1 MNLSSGAS
9 AVLSTKSTN
18 VATVFGCTGF
28 LGRYIVNRFGRLG
41 SQVVV
46 PYRGEEKAINHLK
59 LMGDVGQ
66 IVPFRYHIRDEESVE
81 KALAHSN
88 VVVNLV
94 GKHYYTRNFSVRDAN
109 VESART
115 IATAAKKAGVSRF
128 IHISCVGAS
137 LDSPSDLLRAKAE
150 SEKVVQEIFPSATI
164 IRCTPVFGPEDRLLN
179 KFGYLIRLSPILLLP
194 IRGSSLIQPL
204 YVRDFA
210 SAVISALNREESLG
224 KIYELGG
231 PDIFSVREFLE
242 EVIFEM
248 TKSNGTIIE
257 LPGPLA
263 ELLAWYTE
271 QTRKSIWV
279 RDEIKYFKNDNTVS
293 SKALGMKDLHV
304 VPTSI
309 HQVALNILRSYRK
322 PIRFDAE

>member
-1 MNLSSGAS
+1 
-9 AVLSTKSTN
+9 
-18 VATVFGCTGF
+18 
-28 LGRYIVNRFGRLG
+28 
-41 SQVVV
+41 
-46 PYRGEEKAINHLK
+46 
-59 LMGDVGQ
+59 MGDFGQ

-164 IRCTPVFGPEDRLLN
+164 IRCTTVFGPEDRFLN

-231 PDIFSVREFLE
+231 PDIFTVREFLE
-242 EVIFEM
+242 EIIFEM